1 MQHHTYNMPQIEY
14 NDGKLIQSSKHQ
26 SSKHRSHISSN
37 LDTSSAVINHD
48 HVCPNSSTSRS
59 SKRIRNEE
67 SKEKTTPRRKRR
79 TGKDRSNPT
88 SSRSPLICG
97 SSQTACIVQ
106 FMSTVLRRHALLY
119 LEQSHFILSQKQQQQ
134 QWRNDNKDSLLEEHG
149 SKGGTNVPRKTMKPS
164 FQSYMDIQANKMHWG
179 RLLASHPT
187 SPYLY
192 YRLNHYDRI
201 GNEFIQTRMAT
212 LSNTTL
218 AKTTRLAIL
227 QDPDTEKIGVI

>member
-1 MQHHTYNMPQIEY
+1 
-14 NDGKLIQSSKHQ
+14 
-26 SSKHRSHISSN
+26 
-37 LDTSSAVINHD
+37 
-48 HVCPNSSTSRS
+48 
-59 SKRIRNEE
+59 
-67 SKEKTTPRRKRR
+67 
-79 TGKDRSNPT
+79 
-88 SSRSPLICG
+88 
-97 SSQTACIVQ
+97 
-106 FMSTVLRRHALLY
+106 MSTVLRRHALLY